1 MSIDIEQFHGVFFD
15 ESDEHLDDME
25 QLLMSLDIESPD
37 PEELNSIFRAAHSIK
52 GGSGIFGF
60 DALMNLTHVMENLL
74 DKARNNELSITA
86 DIVNV
91 LLETLDVLK
100 DTLNAYR
107 DETPVPED
115 SIAQRIKILNEVI
128 NGQTTDTASD
138 SSGAPSVQNENTQNE
153 SLQDDSFGFFDDEPG
168 DPASDSDD
176 SFGFFDDEP
185 VNEVSQEETI
195 QSNSEDDEGFGFFDD
210 ALDES
215 NLTQETSTQKSVK
228 EDEGFGFFDD
238 EETLNTTD
246 MSQTDKSGS
255 AVAGTTK
262 TGEHQGFGFFED
274 APSASNINTS
284 LESASGNNAQSANTP
299 SNTATT
305 SSNVKAPTS
314 GAAPTSTQAKTPSKP
329 PAKKSTARES
339 ASIRVDT
346 TKIDAMVNLV
356 GELVITQSMLS
367 MIGQDV
373 EGQVGERLQLAIDE
387 LQRNTREIQE
397 SVMSMRM
404 LPLTATFNRF
414 PRLVR
419 DLAGKL
425 GKQVELVLQGG
436 STEIDKSLIEKIV
449 DPLTHL
455 VRNSI
460 DHGIETPEKRA
471 AAGKPEKGTVIL
483 SAEQKG
489 GSIIISIIDDGGGL
503 HRDKILDKAR
513 SNGLAVSD
521 DMPDSEVWQLIFQP
535 GFSTA
540 EAITDVSGRGVG
552 MDVVRRNIESIGGRI
567 DIESSAGEGSAFFIH
582 LPLTL
587 AIVDGM
593 CVSVGKQIFVIPL
606 LNIIESFQP
615 TKQQLKTLGND
626 TVLYI
631 RDQYWPLVPLYD
643 FMEVEGAALSPTE
656 GIVVLLESSKKRF
669 GILVDALVG
678 QQQVVIKSLEEHY
691 RKVAGIAGATIM
703 GDGKVALIIDA
714 DSIATTYTSSQIE
727 ELLS

>member
-25 QLLMSLDIESPD
+25 QLLMSLDVESPD

-74 DKARNNELSITA
+74 DKARNNELSVTA

-115 SIAQRIKILNEVI
+115 SIAERIKILNGVI
-128 NGQTTDTASD
+128 NGQSTDAAPGDGDDASEV
-138 SSGAPSVQNENTQNE
+138 SVNAQNE
-153 SLQDDSFGFFDDEPG
+153 SAQDDSFGFFDDEPNS
-168 DPASDSDD
+168 AIEAADD
-176 SFGFFDDEP
+176 SFGFFDNEP
-185 VNEVSQEETI
+185 VNEALSHGDNTK
-195 QSNSEDDEGFGFFDD
+195 SENNDDD
-210 ALDES
+210 
-215 NLTQETSTQKSVK
+215 
-228 EDEGFGFFDD
+228 GFGFFDD
-238 EETLNTTD
+238 EISNNTVD
-246 MSQTDKSGS
+246 AQTE
-255 AVAGTTK
+255 TTK
-262 TGEHQGFGFFED
+262 AETAEVEQGFGFFED
-274 APSASNINTS
+274 APSATNINTS
-284 LESASGNNAQSANTP
+284 LEIASSNNAQSASTQL
-299 SNTATT
+299 NTATT
-305 SSNVKAPTS
+305 SNNDKAPTS
-314 GAAPTSTQAKTPSKP
+314 GVAPTTTQAKTPPKP

-367 MIGQDV
+367 LIGQDV

-460 DHGIETPEKRA
+460 DHGIEMPDKRVG
-471 AAGKPEKGTVIL
+471 AGKPEKGTVIL

-513 SNGLAVSD
+513 SNGLTVSD

-643 FMEVEGAALSPTE
+643 FMEVEDAALSPTE

-669 GILVDALVG
+669 GVLVDALVG

>member
-25 QLLMSLDIESPD
+25 QLLMSLDVESPD

-74 DKARNNELSITA
+74 DKARNNELIVTA

-115 SIAQRIKILNEVI
+115 SIAERIKILNGVI
-128 NGQTTDTASD
+128 NGQSTDATSGDGDD
-138 SSGAPSVQNENTQNE
+138 SSEVSVNAQNE
-153 SLQDDSFGFFDDEPG
+153 SAQDDSFGFFDDEPNS
-168 DPASDSDD
+168 AIEAADD

-185 VNEVSQEETI
+185 VNEALSHGDNTK
-195 QSNSEDDEGFGFFDD
+195 SENNDDDGFGFFG
-210 ALDES
+210 DEIS
-215 NLTQETSTQKSVK
+215 NNTVGAQTASTKAETAEV
-228 EDEGFGFFDD
+228 E
-238 EETLNTTD
+238 
-246 MSQTDKSGS
+246 
-255 AVAGTTK
+255 
-262 TGEHQGFGFFED
+262 QGFGFFED
-274 APSASNINTS
+274 APSATNINTS
-284 LESASGNNAQSANTP
+284 LEIASSNNAQSASTQ

-305 SSNVKAPTS
+305 SNNDKAPTS
-314 GAAPTSTQAKTPSKP
+314 GVAPTTTQVKTPPKP

-460 DHGIETPEKRA
+460 DHGIEMPDKRV

-503 HRDKILDKAR
+503 HRDRILDKAR
-513 SNGLAVSD
+513 SNGLTVSD

-631 RDQYWPLVPLYD
+631 RDQFWPLVPLYD
-643 FMEVEGAALSPTE
+643 FMEVEDAALSPTE

-669 GILVDALVG
+669 GVLVDALVG

>member
-25 QLLMSLDIESPD
+25 QLLMSLDVESPD

-74 DKARNNELSITA
+74 DKARNNELSVTA

-115 SIAQRIKILNEVI
+115 SIAERIKILNGVI
-128 NGQTTDTASD
+128 NGQYTDPAPGDGDD
-138 SSGAPSVQNENTQNE
+138 SSEVSVNAQNENA
-153 SLQDDSFGFFDDEPG
+153 QDDSFGFFDDEPNS
-168 DPASDSDD
+168 AIEAADD

-185 VNEVSQEETI
+185 VNEALSHDDNTK
-195 QSNSEDDEGFGFFDD
+195 SENNDDD
-210 ALDES
+210 
-215 NLTQETSTQKSVK
+215 
-228 EDEGFGFFDD
+228 GFGFFDD
-238 EETLNTTD
+238 EISNNTVD
-246 MSQTDKSGS
+246 AQTE
-255 AVAGTTK
+255 TTK
-262 TGEHQGFGFFED
+262 AETAGVEQGFGFFED
-274 APSASNINTS
+274 APSATNINTS
-284 LESASGNNAQSANTP
+284 LEIASSNNAQSASTQL
-299 SNTATT
+299 NTATT
-305 SSNVKAPTS
+305 SNNDKAPTT
-314 GAAPTSTQAKTPSKP
+314 GVAPTTTQAKTPPKP

-460 DHGIETPEKRA
+460 DHGIEMPDKRV

-513 SNGLAVSD
+513 SNGLTVSD

-643 FMEVEGAALSPTE
+643 FMEVEDAALSPTE

-669 GILVDALVG
+669 GVLVDALVG

>member
-25 QLLMSLDIESPD
+25 QLLMSLDVESPD

-74 DKARNNELSITA
+74 DKARNNELSVTA

-115 SIAQRIKILNEVI
+115 SIAERIKILNGLI
-128 NGQTTDTASD
+128 NGQSTDAASGDGDD
-138 SSGAPSVQNENTQNE
+138 SSEVSVNAQNE
-153 SLQDDSFGFFDDEPG
+153 SAQDDSFGFFDDEPNS
-168 DPASDSDD
+168 AIEAADD

-185 VNEVSQEETI
+185 VNEALSHGDNTK
-195 QSNSEDDEGFGFFDD
+195 SENNDDD
-210 ALDES
+210 
-215 NLTQETSTQKSVK
+215 
-228 EDEGFGFFDD
+228 GFGFFDD
-238 EETLNTTD
+238 EISNNTVGA
-246 MSQTDKSGS
+246 QT
-255 AVAGTTK
+255 ATTK
-262 TGEHQGFGFFED
+262 AETAEVEQGFGFFED
-274 APSASNINTS
+274 APSATNINTS
-284 LESASGNNAQSANTP
+284 LEIASSNNAQSASTQL
-299 SNTATT
+299 NTATT
-305 SSNVKAPTS
+305 SNNDKAPTS
-314 GAAPTSTQAKTPSKP
+314 GVAPTTTQVKTPPKP

-460 DHGIETPEKRA
+460 DHGIEMPDKRV

-513 SNGLAVSD
+513 SNGLTVSD

-643 FMEVEGAALSPTE
+643 FMEVEDAALSPTE

-669 GILVDALVG
+669 GVLVDALVG

>member
-25 QLLMSLDIESPD
+25 QLLMSLDVESPD

-74 DKARNNELSITA
+74 DKARNNELSVTT

-115 SIAQRIKILNEVI
+115 SIAERIKILNGVI
-128 NGQTTDTASD
+128 NGQSTDAASGD
-138 SSGAPSVQNENTQNE
+138 GDDASEVSVNAQNE
-153 SLQDDSFGFFDDEPG
+153 SAQDDSFGFFDDEPNS
-168 DPASDSDD
+168 ATEAADD

-185 VNEVSQEETI
+185 VNEALSHDDNTK
-195 QSNSEDDEGFGFFDD
+195 SENNDDD
-210 ALDES
+210 
-215 NLTQETSTQKSVK
+215 
-228 EDEGFGFFDD
+228 GFGFFDD
-238 EETLNTTD
+238 EISNNTVGA
-246 MSQTDKSGS
+246 QT
-255 AVAGTTK
+255 ATTK
-262 TGEHQGFGFFED
+262 AETAEVEQGFGFFED
-274 APSASNINTS
+274 APSATNINTS
-284 LESASGNNAQSANTP
+284 LEIASSNNAQSASTQL
-299 SNTATT
+299 NTATT
-305 SSNVKAPTS
+305 SNNDKAPTS
-314 GAAPTSTQAKTPSKP
+314 GVAPTTTQAKTPPKP

-460 DHGIETPEKRA
+460 DHGIEMPDKRV

-513 SNGLAVSD
+513 SNGLTVSD

-643 FMEVEGAALSPTE
+643 FMEVEDAALSPTE

-669 GILVDALVG
+669 GVLVDALVG

>member
-25 QLLMSLDIESPD
+25 QLLMSLDVESPD

-74 DKARNNELSITA
+74 DKARNNELSVTA

-115 SIAQRIKILNEVI
+115 SIAERIKILNGVI
-128 NGQTTDTASD
+128 NGQSTDAASGD
-138 SSGAPSVQNENTQNE
+138 GDDASEVSVNAQNE
-153 SLQDDSFGFFDDEPG
+153 SAQDDSFGFFDDEPNS
-168 DPASDSDD
+168 AIEAADD
-176 SFGFFDDEP
+176 SFGFFDNEP
-185 VNEVSQEETI
+185 VNEALSHGDNTK
-195 QSNSEDDEGFGFFDD
+195 SENNDDD
-210 ALDES
+210 
-215 NLTQETSTQKSVK
+215 
-228 EDEGFGFFDD
+228 GFGFFDD
-238 EETLNTTD
+238 EISNNTVD
-246 MSQTDKSGS
+246 AQTE
-255 AVAGTTK
+255 TTK
-262 TGEHQGFGFFED
+262 AETAEVEQGFGFFED
-274 APSASNINTS
+274 APSATNINTS
-284 LESASGNNAQSANTP
+284 LEIASSNNAQSASTQL
-299 SNTATT
+299 NTATT
-305 SSNVKAPTS
+305 SNNDKAPTT
-314 GAAPTSTQAKTPSKP
+314 GVAPTTTQAKTPLKP

-460 DHGIETPEKRA
+460 DHGIEMPDKRV

-513 SNGLAVSD
+513 SNGLTVSD

-643 FMEVEGAALSPTE
+643 FMEVEDAALSPTE

-669 GILVDALVG
+669 GVLVDALVG

>member
-25 QLLMSLDIESPD
+25 QLLMSLDVESPD

-74 DKARNNELSITA
+74 DKARNNELSVTA

-115 SIAQRIKILNEVI
+115 SIAERIKILNGVI
-128 NGQTTDTASD
+128 NGQSTDAASGD
-138 SSGAPSVQNENTQNE
+138 GDDASEVSVNAQNE
-153 SLQDDSFGFFDDEPG
+153 SAQDDSFGFFDDEPNS
-168 DPASDSDD
+168 AIEAADD

-185 VNEVSQEETI
+185 VNEALSHGDNTE
-195 QSNSEDDEGFGFFDD
+195 SENNDDD
-210 ALDES
+210 
-215 NLTQETSTQKSVK
+215 
-228 EDEGFGFFDD
+228 GFGFFDD
-238 EETLNTTD
+238 EISNNTVD
-246 MSQTDKSGS
+246 AQTE
-255 AVAGTTK
+255 TTK
-262 TGEHQGFGFFED
+262 AETAEVEQGFGFFED
-274 APSASNINTS
+274 APSATNINTS
-284 LESASGNNAQSANTP
+284 PEIASSNNAQSASTQL
-299 SNTATT
+299 NTATT
-305 SSNVKAPTS
+305 SNNDKAPTS
-314 GAAPTSTQAKTPSKP
+314 GVAPTTTQAKTPPKP

-460 DHGIETPEKRA
+460 DHGIEMPDKRV

-513 SNGLAVSD
+513 SNGLTVSD

-631 RDQYWPLVPLYD
+631 RDQY
-643 FMEVEGAALSPTE
+643 
-656 GIVVLLESSKKRF
+656 
-669 GILVDALVG
+669 
-678 QQQVVIKSLEEHY
+678 
-691 RKVAGIAGATIM
+691 
-703 GDGKVALIIDA
+703 
-714 DSIATTYTSSQIE
+714 
-727 ELLS
+727 

>member
-25 QLLMSLDIESPD
+25 QLLMSLDVESPD

-74 DKARNNELSITA
+74 DKARNNELSVTA

-115 SIAQRIKILNEVI
+115 SIAERIKILNGVI
-128 NGQTTDTASD
+128 NGQSTDAAPGDGDDASEV
-138 SSGAPSVQNENTQNE
+138 SVNAQNE
-153 SLQDDSFGFFDDEPG
+153 SAQDDSFGFFDDEPNS
-168 DPASDSDD
+168 AIEAADD

-185 VNEVSQEETI
+185 VNEVLSHGDNTK
-195 QSNSEDDEGFGFFDD
+195 SENNDDD
-210 ALDES
+210 
-215 NLTQETSTQKSVK
+215 
-228 EDEGFGFFDD
+228 GFGFFDD
-238 EETLNTTD
+238 EISNNTVD
-246 MSQTDKSGS
+246 AQTE
-255 AVAGTTK
+255 TTK
-262 TGEHQGFGFFED
+262 AETAEVEQGFGFFED
-274 APSASNINTS
+274 APSATNINTS
-284 LESASGNNAQSANTP
+284 LEIASSNNAQSASTQL
-299 SNTATT
+299 NTATT
-305 SSNVKAPTS
+305 SNNDKAPTS
-314 GAAPTSTQAKTPSKP
+314 GVAPTTTQAKTPPKP

-436 STEIDKSLIEKIV
+436 STEIDKSLIEKVV

-460 DHGIETPEKRA
+460 DHGIEMPDKRV

-513 SNGLAVSD
+513 SNGLTVSD

-643 FMEVEGAALSPTE
+643 FMEVEDAALSPTE

-669 GILVDALVG
+669 GVLVDALVG

>member
-25 QLLMSLDIESPD
+25 QLLMSLDVESPD

-74 DKARNNELSITA
+74 DKARNNELSVTA

-115 SIAQRIKILNEVI
+115 SIAERIKILNGVI
-128 NGQTTDTASD
+128 NGQYTDPAPGDGDD
-138 SSGAPSVQNENTQNE
+138 SSEVSVNAQNENA
-153 SLQDDSFGFFDDEPG
+153 QDDSFGFFDDEPNS
-168 DPASDSDD
+168 AIEAADD

-185 VNEVSQEETI
+185 VNEVLSHGDNTK
-195 QSNSEDDEGFGFFDD
+195 SENNDDD
-210 ALDES
+210 
-215 NLTQETSTQKSVK
+215 
-228 EDEGFGFFDD
+228 GFGFFDD
-238 EETLNTTD
+238 EISNNTVD
-246 MSQTDKSGS
+246 AQTE
-255 AVAGTTK
+255 TTK
-262 TGEHQGFGFFED
+262 AETAGVEQGFGFFED
-274 APSASNINTS
+274 APSATNINTS
-284 LESASGNNAQSANTP
+284 LEIASSNNAQSASTQL
-299 SNTATT
+299 NTATT
-305 SSNVKAPTS
+305 SNNDKAPTT
-314 GAAPTSTQAKTPSKP
+314 GVAPTTTQAKTPPKP

-460 DHGIETPEKRA
+460 DHGIEMPDKRV

-513 SNGLAVSD
+513 SNGLTVSD

-567 DIESSAGEGSAFFIH
+567 DIGSSAGEGSAFFIH

-643 FMEVEGAALSPTE
+643 FMEVEDAALSPTE

-669 GILVDALVG
+669 GVLVDALVG

>member
-25 QLLMSLDIESPD
+25 QLLMSLDVESPD

-74 DKARNNELSITA
+74 DKARNNELSVTA

-115 SIAQRIKILNEVI
+115 SIAERIKILNGVI
-128 NGQTTDTASD
+128 NGQYTDPAPGDGDD
-138 SSGAPSVQNENTQNE
+138 SSEVSVNAQNK
-153 SLQDDSFGFFDDEPG
+153 SAQDDSFGFFDDEPNS
-168 DPASDSDD
+168 AIEAADD

-185 VNEVSQEETI
+185 VNEALSHGDNTK
-195 QSNSEDDEGFGFFDD
+195 SENNDDD
-210 ALDES
+210 
-215 NLTQETSTQKSVK
+215 
-228 EDEGFGFFDD
+228 GFGFFDD
-238 EETLNTTD
+238 EISNSTVD
-246 MSQTDKSGS
+246 AQTE
-255 AVAGTTK
+255 TTK
-262 TGEHQGFGFFED
+262 AETAEVEQGFGFFED
-274 APSASNINTS
+274 APSATNINTS
-284 LESASGNNAQSANTP
+284 LEIASSNNAQSASTQL
-299 SNTATT
+299 NTATT
-305 SSNVKAPTS
+305 SNNDKAPTT
-314 GAAPTSTQAKTPSKP
+314 GVAPTTTQAKTPPKP

-460 DHGIETPEKRA
+460 DHGIEMPDKRV

-513 SNGLAVSD
+513 SNGLTVSD

-643 FMEVEGAALSPTE
+643 FMEVEDAALSPTE

-669 GILVDALVG
+669 GVLVDALVG

>member
-25 QLLMSLDIESPD
+25 QLLMSLDVESPD

-74 DKARNNELSITA
+74 DKARNNELSVTA

-115 SIAQRIKILNEVI
+115 SIAERIKILNGVI
-128 NGQTTDTASD
+128 NGQSTDAAPGDGDDASEV
-138 SSGAPSVQNENTQNE
+138 SVNAQNE
-153 SLQDDSFGFFDDEPG
+153 SAQDDSFGFFDDEPNS
-168 DPASDSDD
+168 AIEAADD

-185 VNEVSQEETI
+185 VNEALSHGDNTK
-195 QSNSEDDEGFGFFDD
+195 SENNDDD
-210 ALDES
+210 
-215 NLTQETSTQKSVK
+215 
-228 EDEGFGFFDD
+228 GFGFFDD
-238 EETLNTTD
+238 EISNNTVGA
-246 MSQTDKSGS
+246 QT
-255 AVAGTTK
+255 ATTK
-262 TGEHQGFGFFED
+262 AETAEVEQGFGFFED
-274 APSASNINTS
+274 APSATNINTS
-284 LESASGNNAQSANTP
+284 LEIASSNNAQSASTQ

-305 SSNVKAPTS
+305 SNNDKAPTT
-314 GAAPTSTQAKTPSKP
+314 GVAPTTTQAKTPPKP

-367 MIGQDV
+367 LIGQDV

-460 DHGIETPEKRA
+460 DHGIEMPDKRV

-513 SNGLAVSD
+513 SNGLTVSD

-643 FMEVEGAALSPTE
+643 FMEVEDAALSPTE

-669 GILVDALVG
+669 GVLVDALVG

>member
-1 MSIDIEQFHGVFFD
+1 MSIDIEQFHSVFFE
-15 ESDEHLDDME
+15 ESEEHLDDME
-25 QLLMSLDIESPD
+25 QLLMGLDVVSPD
-37 PEELNSIFRAAHSIK
+37 PEALNSIFRAAHSIK

-74 DKARNNELSITA
+74 DKARNAELNVTT

-100 DTLNAYR
+100 ATLEAYRHQTAVPGGDIAKRMVVLNAAIDSNAAR
-107 DETPVPED
+107 LGEPQNTTTSED
-115 SIAQRIKILNEVI
+115 D
-128 NGQTTDTASD
+128 G
-138 SSGAPSVQNENTQNE
+138 
-153 SLQDDSFGFFDDEPG
+153 FGFFDDGIAENQTTNQHQAMVNDENVEP
-168 DPASDSDD
+168 DD
-176 SFGFFDDEP
+176 DFGFFDEQVIP
-185 VNEVSQEETI
+185 A
-195 QSNSEDDEGFGFFDD
+195 QSKHEQAHDDGFGFFDD
-210 ALDES
+210 AQLPEQSENTARSQSHMDEREEESSENVMS
-215 NLTQETSTQKSVK
+215 NKPSPMAPKGKNENEQSVK
-228 EDEGFGFFDD
+228 
-238 EETLNTTD
+238 
-246 MSQTDKSGS
+246 K
-255 AVAGTTK
+255 V
-262 TGEHQGFGFFED
+262 
-274 APSASNINTS
+274 TS
-284 LESASGNNAQSANTP
+284 
-299 SNTATT
+299 
-305 SSNVKAPTS
+305 
-314 GAAPTSTQAKTPSKP
+314 
-329 PAKKSTARES
+329 RES
-339 ASIRVDT
+339 VSIRVDT

-367 MIGQDV
+367 MIGHDV
-373 EGQVGERLQLAIDE
+373 DGQIGERLQLAIDE

-419 DLAGKL
+419 DLATKL
-425 GKQVELVLQGG
+425 NKKVELVLQGG
-436 STEIDKSLIEKIV
+436 STEIDKSLIEKLV

-460 DHGIETPEKRA
+460 DHGIESVSARS
-471 AAGKPEKGTVIL
+471 AAGKPEQGTVIL

-489 GSIIISIIDDGGGL
+489 GSIIIGIIDDGGGL
-503 HRDKILDKAR
+503 HRDKILEKAR
-513 SNGLAVSD
+513 KKGMNVSD
-521 DMPDSEVWQLIFQP
+521 DMPDAAVWQLIFQP

-540 EAITDVSGRGVG
+540 DAITDVSGRGVG

-593 CVSVGKQIFVIPL
+593 CVSVGNQIFVIPL
-606 LNIIESFQP
+606 LNIVESFQP
-615 TKQQLKTLGND
+615 QAHQLKTLGND
-626 TVLYI
+626 TVLYV

-643 FMEVEGAALSPTE
+643 FMDVDGAEKCATQ

-678 QQQVVIKSLEEHY
+678 QQQVVIKSLELHY

-714 DSIATTYTSSQIE
+714 DSIATTYTSSQLE
-727 ELLS
+727 ELLT

>member
-25 QLLMSLDIESPD
+25 QLLMSLDVESPD

-74 DKARNNELSITA
+74 DKARNNELSVTA

-115 SIAQRIKILNEVI
+115 SIAERIKILNGVI
-128 NGQTTDTASD
+128 NGQSTDLAPGD
-138 SSGAPSVQNENTQNE
+138 GDNSSEVSVNAQNE
-153 SLQDDSFGFFDDEPG
+153 SAQDDSFGFFDDEPNS
-168 DPASDSDD
+168 AIEAADD

-185 VNEVSQEETI
+185 VNEVLSHGDNTK
-195 QSNSEDDEGFGFFDD
+195 SENNDDD
-210 ALDES
+210 
-215 NLTQETSTQKSVK
+215 
-228 EDEGFGFFDD
+228 GFGFFDD
-238 EETLNTTD
+238 EISNNTVD
-246 MSQTDKSGS
+246 AQTE
-255 AVAGTTK
+255 TTK
-262 TGEHQGFGFFED
+262 AETAEVEQGFGFFED
-274 APSASNINTS
+274 APSATNINTS
-284 LESASGNNAQSANTP
+284 LEIASSNNAQSASTQ

-305 SSNVKAPTS
+305 SNNDKAPTS
-314 GAAPTSTQAKTPSKP
+314 GVAPTTTQAKTPPKP

-367 MIGQDV
+367 LIGQDV

-460 DHGIETPEKRA
+460 DHGIEMPDKRV

-513 SNGLAVSD
+513 SNGLTVSD

-643 FMEVEGAALSPTE
+643 FMEVEDAALSPTE

-669 GILVDALVG
+669 GVLVDALVG

>member
-25 QLLMSLDIESPD
+25 QLLMSLDVESPD

-74 DKARNNELSITA
+74 DKARNNELSVTA

-115 SIAQRIKILNEVI
+115 SIAERIKILNGVI
-128 NGQTTDTASD
+128 NGQSTDAAPGDGDDASEV
-138 SSGAPSVQNENTQNE
+138 SVNAQNE
-153 SLQDDSFGFFDDEPG
+153 SAQDDSFGFFDDEPNS
-168 DPASDSDD
+168 AIEAADD

-185 VNEVSQEETI
+185 VNEALSHGDNTK
-195 QSNSEDDEGFGFFDD
+195 SENNDDD
-210 ALDES
+210 
-215 NLTQETSTQKSVK
+215 
-228 EDEGFGFFDD
+228 GFGFFDD
-238 EETLNTTD
+238 EISNNTVD
-246 MSQTDKSGS
+246 AQTE
-255 AVAGTTK
+255 TTK
-262 TGEHQGFGFFED
+262 AETAGVEQGFGFFED
-274 APSASNINTS
+274 APSATNINTS
-284 LESASGNNAQSANTP
+284 LEIASSNNAQSASTQL
-299 SNTATT
+299 NTATT
-305 SSNVKAPTS
+305 SNNDKAPTS
-314 GAAPTSTQAKTPSKP
+314 GVAPTTTQAKTPPKP

-460 DHGIETPEKRA
+460 DHGIEMPDKRV

-513 SNGLAVSD
+513 SNGLTVSD

-643 FMEVEGAALSPTE
+643 FMEVEDAALSPTE

-669 GILVDALVG
+669 GVLVDALVG

>member
-25 QLLMSLDIESPD
+25 QLLMSLDVESPD

-74 DKARNNELSITA
+74 DKARNNELSVTA

-115 SIAQRIKILNEVI
+115 SIAERIKILNGVI
-128 NGQTTDTASD
+128 NGQSTDAAPGDGDD
-138 SSGAPSVQNENTQNE
+138 SSEVSVNAQNE
-153 SLQDDSFGFFDDEPG
+153 SAQDDSFGFFDDEPNS
-168 DPASDSDD
+168 AIEAADD

-185 VNEVSQEETI
+185 VNEALSHDDNTK
-195 QSNSEDDEGFGFFDD
+195 SENNDDD
-210 ALDES
+210 
-215 NLTQETSTQKSVK
+215 
-228 EDEGFGFFDD
+228 GFGFFDD
-238 EETLNTTD
+238 EISNNTVD
-246 MSQTDKSGS
+246 AQTE
-255 AVAGTTK
+255 TTK
-262 TGEHQGFGFFED
+262 AETAEVEQGFGFFED
-274 APSASNINTS
+274 APSATNINTS
-284 LESASGNNAQSANTP
+284 LEIASSNNAQSASTQL
-299 SNTATT
+299 NTATT
-305 SSNVKAPTS
+305 SNNDKAPTS
-314 GAAPTSTQAKTPSKP
+314 GVAPTTTQAKTPPKP

-460 DHGIETPEKRA
+460 DHGIEMPDKRV

-513 SNGLAVSD
+513 SNGLTVSD

-643 FMEVEGAALSPTE
+643 FMEVEDAALSPTE

-669 GILVDALVG
+669 GVLVDALVG

>member
-37 PEELNSIFRAAHSIK
+37 PDELNSIFRAAHSIK

-153 SLQDDSFGFFDDEPG
+153 GVQDDSFGFFDDEPG

-643 FMEVEGAALSPTE
+643 FMEVEDAALSPTE

-669 GILVDALVG
+669 GVLVDALVG

>member
-25 QLLMSLDIESPD
+25 QLLMSLDVESPD

-74 DKARNNELSITA
+74 DKARNNELSVTA

-115 SIAQRIKILNEVI
+115 SIAERIKILNGVI
-128 NGQTTDTASD
+128 NGQYTDPAPGDGDD
-138 SSGAPSVQNENTQNE
+138 SSEVSVNAQNE
-153 SLQDDSFGFFDDEPG
+153 SAQDDSFGFFDDEPNS
-168 DPASDSDD
+168 AIEAADD
-176 SFGFFDDEP
+176 SFGFFDNEP
-185 VNEVSQEETI
+185 VNEALSHGDNTK
-195 QSNSEDDEGFGFFDD
+195 SENNDDD
-210 ALDES
+210 
-215 NLTQETSTQKSVK
+215 
-228 EDEGFGFFDD
+228 GFGFFDD
-238 EETLNTTD
+238 EISNNTVD
-246 MSQTDKSGS
+246 AQTE
-255 AVAGTTK
+255 TTK
-262 TGEHQGFGFFED
+262 AETAEVEQGFGFFED
-274 APSASNINTS
+274 APSATNINTS
-284 LESASGNNAQSANTP
+284 LEIASSNNAQSASTQL
-299 SNTATT
+299 NTATT
-305 SSNVKAPTS
+305 SNNDKAPTS
-314 GAAPTSTQAKTPSKP
+314 GVAPTTTQAKTPPKP

-367 MIGQDV
+367 LIGQDV

-460 DHGIETPEKRA
+460 DHGIEMPDKRV

-513 SNGLAVSD
+513 SNGLTVSD

-643 FMEVEGAALSPTE
+643 FMEVEDAALSPTE

-669 GILVDALVG
+669 GVLVDALVG

>member
-1 MSIDIEQFHGVFFD
+1 MSIDIEQFHSVFFE
-15 ESDEHLDDME
+15 ESEEHLDDME
-25 QLLMSLDIESPD
+25 QLLMGLNVDAPD

-74 DKARNNELSITA
+74 DKARNCELRVTT
-86 DIVNV
+86 DIINV

-100 DTLNAYR
+100 ATLEAYRQQSAVPEEDIAHRITALNA
-107 DETPVPED
+107 
-115 SIAQRIKILNEVI
+115 VI
-128 NGQTTDTASD
+128 NSQATAKSADTD
-138 SSGAPSVQNENTQNE
+138 SSSCQNV
-153 SLQDDSFGFFDDEPG
+153 DE
-168 DPASDSDD
+168 
-176 SFGFFDDEP
+176 
-185 VNEVSQEETI
+185 
-195 QSNSEDDEGFGFFDD
+195 EDGFGFFDM
-210 ALDES
+210 DETPSQTS
-215 NLTQETSTQKSVK
+215 NAAD
-228 EDEGFGFFDD
+228 EDGFGFFDND
-238 EETLNTTD
+238 EAPA
-246 MSQTDKSGS
+246 S
-255 AVAGTTK
+255 
-262 TGEHQGFGFFED
+262 TGKQ
-274 APSASNINTS
+274 
-284 LESASGNNAQSANTP
+284 
-299 SNTATT
+299 
-305 SSNVKAPTS
+305 APT
-314 GAAPTSTQAKTPSKP
+314 PP
-329 PAKKSTARES
+329 PALTMADMDAGNSLSNKPSPTAPKSRVEIDQSSKKVASRES
-339 ASIRVDT
+339 VSIRVDT
-346 TKIDAMVNLV
+346 LKIDSMVNLV

-367 MIGQDV
+367 MIGHEVD
-373 EGQVGERLQLAIDE
+373 GQVGERLQLAIDE

-419 DLAGKL
+419 DLASKL
-425 GKQVELVLQGG
+425 GKNVELVLQGG
-436 STEIDKSLIEKIV
+436 GTEIDKSLIEKLV

-460 DHGIETPEKRA
+460 DHGIESPEDRV

-489 GSIIISIIDDGGGL
+489 GSIIIGIIDDGGGL
-503 HRDKILDKAR
+503 HRDKILAKAK
-513 SNGLAVSD
+513 SNGLPVSD
-521 DMPDSEVWQLIFQP
+521 DMPDCAVWQLIFQP

-540 EAITDVSGRGVG
+540 DAITDVSGRGVG

-567 DIESSAGEGSAFFIH
+567 DIESNAGEGSAFFIH

-593 CVSVGKQIFVIPL
+593 CVSVGNQIFVIPL
-606 LNIIESFQP
+606 LNIVESFQP
-615 TKQQLKTLGND
+615 QAHQLKTLGND
-626 TVLYI
+626 TVLYV

-643 FMEVEGAALSPTE
+643 FMDVDGAEKSATQ

-678 QQQVVIKSLEEHY
+678 QQQVVIKSLELHY

-714 DSIATTYTSSQIE
+714 DSIATTYTSSQLE

>member
-25 QLLMSLDIESPD
+25 QLLMSLDVESPD

-74 DKARNNELSITA
+74 DKARNNELSVTA

-115 SIAQRIKILNEVI
+115 SIAERIKILNGVI
-128 NGQTTDTASD
+128 NGQYTDPAPGDGDD
-138 SSGAPSVQNENTQNE
+138 SSEVSVNAQNENA
-153 SLQDDSFGFFDDEPG
+153 QDDSFGFFDDEPNS
-168 DPASDSDD
+168 AIEAADD
-176 SFGFFDDEP
+176 SFGFFDNEP
-185 VNEVSQEETI
+185 VNEALSHGDNTK
-195 QSNSEDDEGFGFFDD
+195 SENNDDD
-210 ALDES
+210 
-215 NLTQETSTQKSVK
+215 
-228 EDEGFGFFDD
+228 GFGFFDD
-238 EETLNTTD
+238 EISNNTVD
-246 MSQTDKSGS
+246 AQTE
-255 AVAGTTK
+255 TTK
-262 TGEHQGFGFFED
+262 AETAEVEQGFGFFED
-274 APSASNINTS
+274 APSATNINTS
-284 LESASGNNAQSANTP
+284 LEIASSNNAQSASTQ

-305 SSNVKAPTS
+305 SNNDKAPTS
-314 GAAPTSTQAKTPSKP
+314 GVAPTTTQAKTPPKP

-460 DHGIETPEKRA
+460 DHGIEMPDKRVG
-471 AAGKPEKGTVIL
+471 AGKPEKGTVIL

-513 SNGLAVSD
+513 SNGLTVSD

-643 FMEVEGAALSPTE
+643 FMEVEDAALSPTE

-669 GILVDALVG
+669 GVLVDALVG

>member
-25 QLLMSLDIESPD
+25 QLLMSLDVESPD

-74 DKARNNELSITA
+74 DKARNNELSVTA

-115 SIAQRIKILNEVI
+115 SIAERIKILNGVI
-128 NGQTTDTASD
+128 NGQSTDAAPGDGDEASEV
-138 SSGAPSVQNENTQNE
+138 SVNAQNE
-153 SLQDDSFGFFDDEPG
+153 SAQDDSFGFFDD
-168 DPASDSDD
+168 DPNSAIEAADD
-176 SFGFFDDEP
+176 SFGFFDNEP
-185 VNEVSQEETI
+185 VNEALSHGDNTK
-195 QSNSEDDEGFGFFDD
+195 SENNDDD
-210 ALDES
+210 
-215 NLTQETSTQKSVK
+215 
-228 EDEGFGFFDD
+228 GFGFFDD
-238 EETLNTTD
+238 EISNNTVGA
-246 MSQTDKSGS
+246 QT
-255 AVAGTTK
+255 ATTK
-262 TGEHQGFGFFED
+262 AETAEVEQGFGFFED
-274 APSASNINTS
+274 APSATNINTS
-284 LESASGNNAQSANTP
+284 LEIASSNNAQSASTQ

-305 SSNVKAPTS
+305 SNNDKAPTS
-314 GAAPTSTQAKTPSKP
+314 GVAPTTTQAKTPPKP

-367 MIGQDV
+367 LIGQDV

-460 DHGIETPEKRA
+460 DHGIEMPDKRV

-513 SNGLAVSD
+513 SNGLTVSD

-643 FMEVEGAALSPTE
+643 FMEVEDAALSPTE

-669 GILVDALVG
+669 GVLVDALVG

>member
-25 QLLMSLDIESPD
+25 QLLMSLDVESPD

-74 DKARNNELSITA
+74 DKARNNELSVTA

-115 SIAQRIKILNEVI
+115 SIAERIKILNGVI
-128 NGQTTDTASD
+128 NGQSTDAAPGDGDDASEV
-138 SSGAPSVQNENTQNE
+138 SVNAQNE
-153 SLQDDSFGFFDDEPG
+153 SAQDDSFGFFDDEPNS
-168 DPASDSDD
+168 AIEAADD
-176 SFGFFDDEP
+176 SFGFFDNEP
-185 VNEVSQEETI
+185 VNEALSHGDNTK
-195 QSNSEDDEGFGFFDD
+195 SENNDDD
-210 ALDES
+210 
-215 NLTQETSTQKSVK
+215 
-228 EDEGFGFFDD
+228 GFGFFDD
-238 EETLNTTD
+238 EISNNTVD
-246 MSQTDKSGS
+246 AQTE
-255 AVAGTTK
+255 TTK
-262 TGEHQGFGFFED
+262 AETAEVEQGFGFFED
-274 APSASNINTS
+274 APSATNINTS
-284 LESASGNNAQSANTP
+284 LEIASSNNAQSASTQL
-299 SNTATT
+299 NTATT
-305 SSNVKAPTS
+305 SNNDKAPTT
-314 GAAPTSTQAKTPSKP
+314 GVAPTTTQAKTPPKP

-460 DHGIETPEKRA
+460 DHGIEMPDKRV

-513 SNGLAVSD
+513 SNGLTVSD

-643 FMEVEGAALSPTE
+643 FMEVEDAALSPTE

-669 GILVDALVG
+669 GVLVDALVG

>member
-25 QLLMSLDIESPD
+25 QLLMSLDVESPD

-74 DKARNNELSITA
+74 DKARNNELSVTA

-115 SIAQRIKILNEVI
+115 SIAERIKILNGVI
-128 NGQTTDTASD
+128 NGQSTDAAPGDGDDASEV
-138 SSGAPSVQNENTQNE
+138 SVNAQNENA
-153 SLQDDSFGFFDDEPG
+153 QDDSFGFFDDEPNS
-168 DPASDSDD
+168 AIEAADD

-185 VNEVSQEETI
+185 VNEVLSHGDNTK
-195 QSNSEDDEGFGFFDD
+195 SENNDDD
-210 ALDES
+210 
-215 NLTQETSTQKSVK
+215 
-228 EDEGFGFFDD
+228 GFGFFDD
-238 EETLNTTD
+238 EKSNNTVD
-246 MSQTDKSGS
+246 AQTE
-255 AVAGTTK
+255 TTK
-262 TGEHQGFGFFED
+262 AETAGVEQGFGFFED
-274 APSASNINTS
+274 APSATNINTS
-284 LESASGNNAQSANTP
+284 LEIASSNNAQSASTQ

-305 SSNVKAPTS
+305 SNNDKAPTT
-314 GAAPTSTQAKTPSKP
+314 GVAPTTTQAKTPPKP

-460 DHGIETPEKRA
+460 DHGIEMPDKRVG
-471 AAGKPEKGTVIL
+471 AGKPEKGTVIL

-513 SNGLAVSD
+513 SNGLTVSD

-643 FMEVEGAALSPTE
+643 FMEVEDAALSPTE

-669 GILVDALVG
+669 GVLVDALVG

>member
-25 QLLMSLDIESPD
+25 QLLMSLDVESPD

-74 DKARNNELSITA
+74 DKARNNELSVTA

-115 SIAQRIKILNEVI
+115 SIAERIKILNGVI
-128 NGQTTDTASD
+128 NGQSTDAASGD
-138 SSGAPSVQNENTQNE
+138 GDDASEVSVNAQNE
-153 SLQDDSFGFFDDEPG
+153 SAQDDSFGFFDDEPNS
-168 DPASDSDD
+168 AIEAADD

-185 VNEVSQEETI
+185 VYEALSHGDNTK
-195 QSNSEDDEGFGFFDD
+195 SENNDDD
-210 ALDES
+210 
-215 NLTQETSTQKSVK
+215 
-228 EDEGFGFFDD
+228 GFGFFDD
-238 EETLNTTD
+238 EISNNTVD
-246 MSQTDKSGS
+246 AQTE
-255 AVAGTTK
+255 TTK
-262 TGEHQGFGFFED
+262 AETAEVEQGFGFFED
-274 APSASNINTS
+274 APSATNINTS
-284 LESASGNNAQSANTP
+284 LEIASSNNAQSASTQL
-299 SNTATT
+299 NTATT
-305 SSNVKAPTS
+305 SNNDKAPTT
-314 GAAPTSTQAKTPSKP
+314 GVAPTTTQAKTPLKP

-460 DHGIETPEKRA
+460 DHGIEMPDKRV

-513 SNGLAVSD
+513 SNGLTVSD

-643 FMEVEGAALSPTE
+643 FMEVEDAALSPTE

-669 GILVDALVG
+669 GVLVDALVG

>member
-25 QLLMSLDIESPD
+25 QLLMSLDVESPD

-74 DKARNNELSITA
+74 DKARNNELSVTA

-115 SIAQRIKILNEVI
+115 SIAERIKILNGVI
-128 NGQTTDTASD
+128 NGQSTDAASGD
-138 SSGAPSVQNENTQNE
+138 GDDASEVSVNAQNE
-153 SLQDDSFGFFDDEPG
+153 SAQDDSFGFFDD
-168 DPASDSDD
+168 DPNSAIEAADD
-176 SFGFFDDEP
+176 SFGFFDNEP
-185 VNEVSQEETI
+185 VNEALSHGDNTK
-195 QSNSEDDEGFGFFDD
+195 SENNDDD
-210 ALDES
+210 
-215 NLTQETSTQKSVK
+215 
-228 EDEGFGFFDD
+228 GFGFFDD
-238 EETLNTTD
+238 EISNNTVD
-246 MSQTDKSGS
+246 AQTE
-255 AVAGTTK
+255 TTK
-262 TGEHQGFGFFED
+262 AETAEVEQGFGFFED
-274 APSASNINTS
+274 APSATNINTS
-284 LESASGNNAQSANTP
+284 LEIASSNNAQSASTQ

-305 SSNVKAPTS
+305 SNNDKAPTS
-314 GAAPTSTQAKTPSKP
+314 GVAPTTTQAKTPPKP

-367 MIGQDV
+367 LIGQDV

-460 DHGIETPEKRA
+460 DHGIEMPDKRV

-513 SNGLAVSD
+513 SNGLTVSD

-567 DIESSAGEGSAFFIH
+567 DIESSVGEGSAFFIH

-643 FMEVEGAALSPTE
+643 FMEVEDAALSPTE

-669 GILVDALVG
+669 GVLVDALVG

>member
-25 QLLMSLDIESPD
+25 QLLMSLDVESPD

-74 DKARNNELSITA
+74 DKARNNELSVTA

-115 SIAQRIKILNEVI
+115 SIAERIKILNGVI
-128 NGQTTDTASD
+128 NGQSTDAAPGDGDDASEV
-138 SSGAPSVQNENTQNE
+138 SVNAQNE
-153 SLQDDSFGFFDDEPG
+153 SAQDDSFGFFDD
-168 DPASDSDD
+168 DPNSAIEAADD
-176 SFGFFDDEP
+176 SFGFFDNEP
-185 VNEVSQEETI
+185 VNEALSHGDNTK
-195 QSNSEDDEGFGFFDD
+195 SENNDDD
-210 ALDES
+210 
-215 NLTQETSTQKSVK
+215 
-228 EDEGFGFFDD
+228 GFGFFDD
-238 EETLNTTD
+238 EISNNTVD
-246 MSQTDKSGS
+246 AQTE
-255 AVAGTTK
+255 TTK
-262 TGEHQGFGFFED
+262 AETAEVEQGFGFFED
-274 APSASNINTS
+274 APSATNINTS
-284 LESASGNNAQSANTP
+284 LEIASSNNAQSASTQ

-305 SSNVKAPTS
+305 SNNDKAPTS
-314 GAAPTSTQAKTPSKP
+314 GVAPTTTQAKTPPKP
-329 PAKKSTARES
+329 PAKKSAARES

-367 MIGQDV
+367 LIGQDV

-460 DHGIETPEKRA
+460 DHGIEMPDKRV

-503 HRDKILDKAR
+503 HRDKIIDKAR
-513 SNGLAVSD
+513 SSGLTVSD

-643 FMEVEGAALSPTE
+643 FMEVEDAALSPTE

-669 GILVDALVG
+669 GVLVDALVG

>member
-25 QLLMSLDIESPD
+25 QLLMSLDVESPD

-74 DKARNNELSITA
+74 DKARNNELSVTA

-115 SIAQRIKILNEVI
+115 SIAERIKILNGVI
-128 NGQTTDTASD
+128 NGQSTDAASGD
-138 SSGAPSVQNENTQNE
+138 GDDASEVSVNAQNE
-153 SLQDDSFGFFDDEPG
+153 SAQDDSFGFFDDEPNS
-168 DPASDSDD
+168 AIEAADD

-185 VNEVSQEETI
+185 VNEALSHGDNTK
-195 QSNSEDDEGFGFFDD
+195 SENNDDD
-210 ALDES
+210 
-215 NLTQETSTQKSVK
+215 
-228 EDEGFGFFDD
+228 GFGFFDD
-238 EETLNTTD
+238 EISKNTVDAQTETTNAET
-246 MSQTDKSGS
+246 
-255 AVAGTTK
+255 AEV
-262 TGEHQGFGFFED
+262 EQGFGFFED
-274 APSASNINTS
+274 APSATNINTS
-284 LESASGNNAQSANTP
+284 LEIASSNNAQSASTQL
-299 SNTATT
+299 NTATT
-305 SSNVKAPTS
+305 SNNDKAPTS
-314 GAAPTSTQAKTPSKP
+314 GVAPTTTQAKTPPKP

-339 ASIRVDT
+339 ASIRVDP

-460 DHGIETPEKRA
+460 DHGIEMPDKRV

-513 SNGLAVSD
+513 SNGLTVSD

-643 FMEVEGAALSPTE
+643 FMEVEDAALSPTE

-669 GILVDALVG
+669 GVLVDALVG

>member
-25 QLLMSLDIESPD
+25 QLLMSLDVESPD

-74 DKARNNELSITA
+74 DKARNNELSVTA

-115 SIAQRIKILNEVI
+115 SIAERIKILNGVI
-128 NGQTTDTASD
+128 NGQSTDAAPGDGDEASEV
-138 SSGAPSVQNENTQNE
+138 SVNAQNE
-153 SLQDDSFGFFDDEPG
+153 SAQDDSFGFFDDEPNS
-168 DPASDSDD
+168 AIEAADD

-185 VNEVSQEETI
+185 VNEVLSHGDNTK
-195 QSNSEDDEGFGFFDD
+195 SENNDDD
-210 ALDES
+210 
-215 NLTQETSTQKSVK
+215 
-228 EDEGFGFFDD
+228 GFGFFDD
-238 EETLNTTD
+238 EISNNTVD
-246 MSQTDKSGS
+246 AQTE
-255 AVAGTTK
+255 TTK
-262 TGEHQGFGFFED
+262 AETAEVEQGFGFFED
-274 APSASNINTS
+274 APSATNINTS
-284 LESASGNNAQSANTP
+284 LEIASSNNAQSASTQ

-305 SSNVKAPTS
+305 SNNDKAPTS
-314 GAAPTSTQAKTPSKP
+314 GVAPTTTQAKTPPKP

-367 MIGQDV
+367 LIGQDV

-460 DHGIETPEKRA
+460 DHGIEMPDKRV

-513 SNGLAVSD
+513 SNGLTVSD

-643 FMEVEGAALSPTE
+643 FMEVEDAALSPTE

-669 GILVDALVG
+669 GVLVDALVG

>member
-1 MSIDIEQFHGVFFD
+1 MSINIEQFHSVFFD

-25 QLLMSLDIESPD
+25 QLLMSLDVESPD

-74 DKARNNELSITA
+74 DKARNSELSMTA
-86 DIVNV
+86 AIVNV

-115 SIAQRIKILNEVI
+115 SIAERITILNGVI
-128 NGQTTDTASD
+128 NAQTSD
-138 SSGAPSVQNENTQNE
+138 IAIDESGESSNAIEDMPNEGA
-153 SLQDDSFGFFDDEPG
+153 QDDGFGFFDDDLNG
-168 DPASDSDD
+168 SISVSDD
-176 SFGFFDDEP
+176 GFGFFDDEP
-185 VNEVSQEETI
+185 VNEDVIQDETT
-195 QSNSEDDEGFGFFDD
+195 QKNAEEDDGFGFFDETLSANQVNT
-210 ALDES
+210 ALEAQSS
-215 NLTQETSTQKSVK
+215 NEVQSASAQSDTTPTSNDVKALKSGAASTSTQTSTPPK
-228 EDEGFGFFDD
+228 
-238 EETLNTTD
+238 
-246 MSQTDKSGS
+246 
-255 AVAGTTK
+255 
-262 TGEHQGFGFFED
+262 
-274 APSASNINTS
+274 PSA
-284 LESASGNNAQSANTP
+284 
-299 SNTATT
+299 
-305 SSNVKAPTS
+305 
-314 GAAPTSTQAKTPSKP
+314 
-329 PAKKSTARES
+329 KKGTARES

-460 DHGIETPEKRA
+460 DHGIESPEKRV

-513 SNGLAVSD
+513 SNGLAVSA
-521 DMPDSEVWQLIFQP
+521 DMPDSEVWQLIFQA

-606 LNIIESFQP
+606 LNMIESFQP
-615 TKQQLKTLGND
+615 TKQQIKTLGND

-643 FMEVEGAALSPTE
+643 FMEVEDAALSPTE

-669 GILVDALVG
+669 GVLVDALVG

-714 DSIATTYTSSQIE
+714 DSIATTYTSNQIE
-727 ELLS
+727 ELVS

>member
-1 MSIDIEQFHGVFFD
+1 
-15 ESDEHLDDME
+15 
-25 QLLMSLDIESPD
+25 
-37 PEELNSIFRAAHSIK
+37 
-52 GGSGIFGF
+52 
-60 DALMNLTHVMENLL
+60 MNLTHVMENLL
-74 DKARNNELSITA
+74 DKARNNELSVTA

-115 SIAQRIKILNEVI
+115 SIAERIKILNGVI
-128 NGQTTDTASD
+128 NGQSTDAAPGDGDEASEV
-138 SSGAPSVQNENTQNE
+138 SVNAQNE
-153 SLQDDSFGFFDDEPG
+153 SAQDDSFGFFDDEPNS
-168 DPASDSDD
+168 AIEAADD

-185 VNEVSQEETI
+185 VNEALSHGDNTK
-195 QSNSEDDEGFGFFDD
+195 SENNDDD
-210 ALDES
+210 
-215 NLTQETSTQKSVK
+215 
-228 EDEGFGFFDD
+228 GFGFFDD
-238 EETLNTTD
+238 EISNNTVGA
-246 MSQTDKSGS
+246 QT
-255 AVAGTTK
+255 ATTK
-262 TGEHQGFGFFED
+262 AETAEVEQGFGFFED
-274 APSASNINTS
+274 APSATNINTS
-284 LESASGNNAQSANTP
+284 LEIASSNNAQSASTQL
-299 SNTATT
+299 NTATT
-305 SSNVKAPTS
+305 SNNDKAPTT
-314 GAAPTSTQAKTPSKP
+314 GVAPTTTQAKTPTKP
-329 PAKKSTARES
+329 SAKKSTARES

-460 DHGIETPEKRA
+460 DHGIEMPDKRV

-513 SNGLAVSD
+513 SNGLTVSD

-643 FMEVEGAALSPTE
+643 FMEVEDAALSPTE

-669 GILVDALVG
+669 GVLVDALVG

>member
-25 QLLMSLDIESPD
+25 QLLMSLDVESPD

-74 DKARNNELSITA
+74 DKARNNELSVTA

-115 SIAQRIKILNEVI
+115 SIAERIKILNGVI
-128 NGQTTDTASD
+128 NGQSTDAASGD
-138 SSGAPSVQNENTQNE
+138 GDDASEVSVNAQNE
-153 SLQDDSFGFFDDEPG
+153 SAQDDSFGFFDDEPNS
-168 DPASDSDD
+168 AIEAADD

-185 VNEVSQEETI
+185 VNEALSHGDNTK
-195 QSNSEDDEGFGFFDD
+195 SENNDDD
-210 ALDES
+210 
-215 NLTQETSTQKSVK
+215 
-228 EDEGFGFFDD
+228 GFGFFDD
-238 EETLNTTD
+238 EISNNTVD
-246 MSQTDKSGS
+246 AQTE
-255 AVAGTTK
+255 TTK
-262 TGEHQGFGFFED
+262 AETAGVEQGFGFFED
-274 APSASNINTS
+274 APSATNINTS
-284 LESASGNNAQSANTP
+284 LEIASSNNAQSASTQL
-299 SNTATT
+299 NTATT
-305 SSNVKAPTS
+305 SNNDKAPTS
-314 GAAPTSTQAKTPSKP
+314 GVAPTTTQAKTPPKP
-329 PAKKSTARES
+329 PAKKSAARES

-460 DHGIETPEKRA
+460 DHGIEMPDKRV

-513 SNGLAVSD
+513 SNGLTVSD

-643 FMEVEGAALSPTE
+643 FMEVEDAALSPTE

-669 GILVDALVG
+669 GVLVDALVG